1 VGQSTHD
8 RQRAA
13 VSVAFLAFG
22 VVSGSWV
29 PRLPAF
35 KDHLRLTDGQ
45 IGFALLMCAV
55 GAIAGAGMARVVLS
69 RGSRAWV
76 RTFTVVLGLAL
87 IPAGLATS
95 FAVFVVA
102 FLVLGACAGF
112 IDVLENAQAAEVERV
127 AGRPMLNGF
136 HGFWSL
142 GAVIGSIAAGA
153 AAFLGVPPLEHFVV
167 VALLVTAI
175 SALLLRTLPNT
186 RGGADP
192 VQEATTLSLVTR
204 SAVLLVAALGFSA
217 IIVEGGGAD
226 WNALY
231 LREYG
236 HASQGLA
243 AVGFAGFSVAMMAV
257 RFRADRL
264 TAATSGAKVARLGAM
279 LAVIGFGIAIALPAV
294 PGAIFGFVLV
304 GTGVAVLVP
313 LAFSAGANLGRS
325 GTALSLVAAAAY
337 AGSIAGP
344 GLIGIVADHLGLRLA
359 LGIPLVAALIAAV
372 LAGSLGDRASSQTD
386 RPYSEA

>member
-1 VGQSTHD
+1 VGPSAHD
-8 RQRAA
+8 RRRFA
-13 VSVAFLAFG
+13 VSAAFLAFG
-22 VVSGSWV
+22 VVPGTWV
-29 PRLPAF
+29 PRLPAI
-35 KDHLRLTDGQ
+35 KDHLHLSDGQ
-45 IGFALLMCAV
+45 IGFALLICAV
-55 GAIAGAGMARVVLS
+55 GAIAGAGLARVVLS

-76 RTFTVVLGLAL
+76 RLLTVALCLAL
-87 IPAGLATS
+87 IPVGLATN
-95 FAVFVVA
+95 FAVLVVA
-102 FLVLGACAGF
+102 FLVLGGCSGF
-112 IDVLENAQAAEVERV
+112 IDVLENAQAAEVERG

-153 AAFLGVPPLEHFVV
+153 AAYLGVPPLEHFVV
-167 VALLVTAI
+167 VALLVAAI
-175 SALLLRTLPNT
+175 SAPLLRTLPNT
-186 RGGADP
+186 RGGAQPAD
-192 VQEATTLSLVTR
+192 EATTRRLITR
-204 SAVLLVAALGFSA
+204 SAALVAALGFCA

-264 TAATSGAKVARLGAM
+264 TARTSATTVARLGGL
-279 LAVIGFGIAIALPAV
+279 LAAVGFGIAIALPAV

-304 GTGVAVLVP
+304 GTGVAVIVP

-325 GTALSLVAAAAY
+325 GTALSLIASAAY

-344 GLIGIVADHLGLRLA
+344 GLIGSVADHVGLRVALGLPLA
-359 LGIPLVAALIAAV
+359 ASLIVAMLAAG
-372 LAGSLGDRASSQTD
+372 LRTGESAHPA
-386 RPYSEA
+386 

>member
-1 VGQSTHD
+1 M
-8 RQRAA
+8 
-13 VSVAFLAFG
+13 
-22 VVSGSWV
+22 VSGSWV

-35 KDHLRLTDGQ
+35 KDHLHLSDGQ

-127 AGRPMLNGF
+127 AGQPMLNGF

-192 VQEATTLSLVTR
+192 VHEATTLRLMAR

-264 TAATSGAKVARLGAM
+264 TARTSAPTVARLGAM
-279 LAVIGFGIAIALPAV
+279 LAAIGFGIAIAVPAV

-304 GTGVAVLVP
+304 GAGVAVMVP

-344 GLIGIVADHLGLRLA
+344 GLIGIVADHMGLRLA
-359 LGIPLVAALIAAV
+359 LAIPLVASLAV
-372 LAGSLGDRASSQTD
+372 LMLAASL
-386 RPYSEA
+386 RPRESVQPM

>member
-1 VGQSTHD
+1 VGPSAHD
-8 RQRAA
+8 RERSA

-22 VVSGSWV
+22 VVAGTWV

-35 KDHLRLTDGQ
+35 KDHLHLTDGQ
-45 IGFALLMCAV
+45 IGFALLICAV
-55 GAIAGAGMARVVLS
+55 GAIAGAGMARVVLG

-76 RTFTVVLGLAL
+76 RAFTAVLCLAL

-95 FAVFVVA
+95 FAVLVLA
-102 FLVLGACAGF
+102 FLVLGACSGF

-127 AGRPMLNGF
+127 AGRPMINGF
-136 HGFWSL
+136 HGWWSL
-142 GAVIGSIAAGA
+142 GAVVGSIAAGA

-167 VALLVTAI
+167 VALLVAAA
-175 SALLLRTLPNT
+175 SAPLLGALPNT

-192 VQEATTLSLVTR
+192 VRPTTTRMLMTR
-204 SAVLLVAALGFSA
+204 SAALVAALGFSA

-226 WNALY
+226 WSPLY

-236 HASQGLA
+236 QASQGLA
-243 AVGFAGFSVAMMAV
+243 AFAFAGFSVAVMAV

-264 TAATSGAKVARLGAM
+264 TARTSAALVARLGA
-279 LAVIGFGIAIALPAV
+279 LLSTIGFGIAIASPAA

-304 GTGVAVLVP
+304 GAGVAVMVP
-313 LAFSAGANLGRS
+313 LAFSAGANMGHS
-325 GTALSLVAAAAY
+325 GTALSLIASAAY

-344 GLIGIVADHLGLRLA
+344 GLIGSVADHLGLRVA
-359 LGIPLVAALIAAV
+359 LGVPLAASLIVAML
-372 LAGSLGDRASSQTD
+372 ASSLRTGQSA
-386 RPYSEA
+386 RPA

>member
-1 VGQSTHD
+1 MGPSTHD
-8 RQRAA
+8 RQQAA
-13 VSVAFLAFG
+13 VSVAFLVFG
-22 VVSGSWV
+22 GVAGSWV
-29 PRLPAF
+29 ARLPAF
-35 KDHLRLTDGQ
+35 KDQLHLTDGQ
-45 IGFALLMCAV
+45 IGFALLTCAV
-55 GAIAGAGMARVVLS
+55 GAMAGAGMARVVLS

-76 RTFTVVLGLAL
+76 RIFTVVLGLAL

-95 FAVFVVA
+95 FAIFVVA
-102 FLVLGACAGF
+102 FLVLGACSGF

-175 SALLLRTLPNT
+175 SAPLLRTLPNT

-192 VQEATTLSLVTR
+192 VHEATTRRLMTR
-204 SAVLLVAALGFSA
+204 SALLVAALGFSA
-217 IIVEGGGAD
+217 ILVEGGGAD
-226 WNALY
+226 WNPLY

-243 AVGFAGFSVAMMAV
+243 AAGFAAFSVAMMAV

-264 TAATSGAKVARLGAM
+264 TARTSAVTVARLGAL
-279 LAVIGFGIAIALPAV
+279 LAAIGFGIAIALPAV

-304 GTGVAVLVP
+304 GTGVAVMVP

-325 GTALSLVAAAAY
+325 GTALSLVAATAY

-344 GLIGIVADHLGLRLA
+344 GLIGIVADHVGLRLA
-359 LGIPLVAALIAAV
+359 LGIPLVASLAV
-372 LAGSLGDRASSQTD
+372 AMLAVGLRAGESV
-386 RPYSEA
+386 RPL

>member
-1 VGQSTHD
+1 MGPSTHD
-8 RQRAA
+8 RQRVA

-35 KDHLRLTDGQ
+35 KDHLHLTDGQ
-45 IGFALLMCAV
+45 IGFALLICAV
-55 GAIAGAGMARVVLS
+55 GAIVGAGTARVALS
-69 RGSRAWV
+69 RGSRVWV
-76 RTFTVVLGLAL
+76 RTFTVVLCVAL

-95 FAVFVVA
+95 FAVLVVA

-112 IDVLENAQAAEVERV
+112 IDVLENAQAAELERD

-142 GAVIGSIAAGA
+142 GAVVGSIAAGA
-153 AAFLGVPPLEHFVV
+153 AAFLGVPPLEHFVIV
-167 VALLVTAI
+167 SLLVAAL
-175 SALLLRTLPNT
+175 SAPLLRTLPNT
-186 RGGADP
+186 RGGAEP
-192 VQEATTLSLVTR
+192 VHEATTRRLMTR
-204 SAVLLVAALGFSA
+204 STVLVAVLGFSA

-243 AVGFAGFSVAMMAV
+243 AVGFAAFSVAMMAV

-264 TAATSGAKVARLGAM
+264 TARTSATTVARLGAC
-279 LAVIGFGIAIALPAV
+279 LSAVGFGVAIVWPVV

-304 GTGVAVLVP
+304 GAGVAVMVP

-325 GTALSLVAAAAY
+325 GTALSLISSAAY

-344 GLIGIVADHLGLRLA
+344 GLIGNIADHLGLRAA
-359 LGIPLVAALIAAV
+359 LGVPLTASVIVAMLAAN
-372 LAGSLGDRASSQTD
+372 LRTGQSA
-386 RPYSEA
+386 RPT